1 MKKTAESSLSDI
13 FATTF
18 TLANVA
24 EFSKAGPART
34 RVLPGTE
41 ECTVGMFGT
50 HVLLHTEVDWDTEE
64 RGGVVV
70 VIVVA
75 IDVAGVGRAVGVG
88 GVARLYNNIIHYIN
102 CFEFRV

>member
-1 MKKTAESSLSDI
+1 MNDI

-88 GVARLYNNIIHYIN
+88 GVARLYNNIIH
-102 CFEFRV
+102 